1 MHRQVQQLELL
12 FLLLTLLHPVQAA
25 LQRPIPTETGQ
36 LSGGTTKD
44 NAISFFKG
52 IPYAA
57 PPTGPKRWRR
67 PEPPTAWTGIRA
79 ATQFGP
85 NCAQRIEPDTPL
97 WTHEFR
103 AHGPVSEDCL
113 TLNIWT
119 PAVAHNEKR
128 PVLVFLHGGS
138 NTTGSGAIDVLN
150 GEGMARKGLV
160 MVTLNYRL
168 GIFGFFTHPDLS
180 SESANHVSGNYGLL
194 DQIAALQWLHRNIAA
209 FGGDPDRITLAGQS
223 AGAFDVS
230 YLLISPLAKGLFQRA
245 ILESGGALPVRDMRT
260 LNESEAAGLQFA
272 ATKSVEQLR
281 TLSAADLLTATASF
295 GAIADDYVIPATPI
309 AKTDV
314 PLLTGT
320 NANEHLPSPLPWA
333 TASSQAY
340 LYHFN
345 HPLPGPNSA
354 KFGAFHCA
362 EMPYVLNNLSQSP
375 RPFTPI
381 DRRVAQTL
389 SSYWANF
396 AANGNPNG
404 PGLPHW
410 PQATLMQLGTNNHPT
425 PTQTKSRHH

>member
-1 MHRQVQQLELL
+1 MHRQVQQLAL
-12 FLLLTLLHPVQAA
+12 LLLTLLHPLQAA
-25 LQRPIPTETGQ
+25 LQHPIPTETGQ
-36 LSGGTTKD
+36 LSGGATKD
-44 NAISFFKG
+44 DAISFYLG
-52 IPYAA
+52 VPYAA
-57 PPTGPKRWRR
+57 PPTGPKRWRP
-67 PEPPTAWTGIRA
+67 PEPPTPSTGIRS
-79 ATQFGP
+79 ATDFGP

-119 PAVAHNEKR
+119 PAAGRHEKH

-138 NTTGSGAIDVLN
+138 NTTCSGSIDVLN

-160 MVTLNYRL
+160 MVTFNYRL

-180 SESANHVSGNYGLL
+180 SESPNHVSGNYGLL
-194 DQIAALQWLHRNIAA
+194 DQIAALQWLHRNIAN

-230 YLLISPLAKGLFQRA
+230 YLLISPLAKGLFHRA
-245 ILESGGALPVRDMRT
+245 IMESGGALPIRDMRT
-260 LNESEAAGLQFA
+260 LNDSEAAGLKLA
-272 ATKSVEQLR
+272 ATRSVQQLR

-295 GAIADDYVIPATPI
+295 GVIADDYVIPTAPI
-309 AKTDV
+309 AMTDIPV
-314 PLLTGT
+314 LTGT

-333 TASSQAY
+333 TAAPHAY
-340 LYHFN
+340 LYHFS
-345 HPLPGPNSA
+345 HPLHGPNSV

-381 DRRVAQTL
+381 DRRVAQIL

-396 AANGNPNG
+396 AANGDPNG
-404 PGLPHW
+404 PNLPHW
-410 PQATLMQLGTNNHPT
+410 PIATLMQLGVNNHPI
-425 PTQTKSRHH
+425 PIQTKGHHH